1 VGRCELDLSGLGQE
15 ALAEPCEH
23 GNEPCGS
30 IKVNVKLSLCFFLT
44 KHHTMKEY
52 CGVEEDLHAFLTSTL
67 NGGEWSA
74 SRPGCFT
81 PRERAPGTHWIGG
94 WVGPRTCMD
103 VVAKRKIPS
112 LCRDSNPKSYSHSP
126 LLN

>member
-67 NGGEWSA
+67 NGGEWPD
-74 SRPGCFT
+74 SRPGCNT
-81 PRERAPGTHWIGG
+81 PTVRIPVIHCMGG
-94 WVGPRTCMD
+94 WVGSRTSLD
-103 VVAKRKIPS
+103 AVTKRKTLS
-112 LCRDSNPKSYSHSP
+112 LTLLGIESRSFSP
-126 LLN
+126 